1 MMDAKLDH
9 SLYPDGP
16 SPDTLA
22 TDSRKAD
29 YLHRVVAAFDHGIV
43 PDPST
48 LELLSQW
55 EGLFDRFPLP
65 SSPAYHA
72 LRSLFGRKEADRTPC
87 LDEPTYV
94 RFDRIEGRID
104 GCESRV

>member
-1 MMDAKLDH
+1 MDAKLDH
-9 SLYPDGP
+9 SLYPDQ
-16 SPDTLA
+16 SPPESLT
-22 TDSRKAD
+22 TDSQKAD

-48 LELLSQW
+48 LKLLSQW
-55 EGLFDRFPLP
+55 EELFDQFPMP
-65 SSPAYHA
+65 SSSAYHA
-72 LRSLFGRKEADRTPC
+72 LRSLFGWKEIGRTPC
-87 LDEPTYV
+87 FDEPTYV